1 MDSGNY
7 VIAIDGLAG
16 SGKSTMAKLLADRL
30 KIGYIDSGALYRA
43 VTAFAIDNNLD
54 IEDEQLISKIASNL
68 EIRLDGDQIFVNG
81 IDFKKRIRSL
91 DVNQNV
97 SKVATYK
104 GVRETL
110 SNFQRRLAKGRN
122 LVIEGRD
129 IGSDVFPDAKVKFF
143 LIADSDQR
151 AKRRMKDFESNS
163 IAVKIENVVKNLK
176 SRDEIDSLRKH
187 SPLKPSKGSIEI
199 ETTNL
204 TIDEVLNKMLKSL
217 VC

>member
-97 SKVATYK
+97 SKFATYK

-110 SNFQRRLAKGRN
+110 SNLQ
-122 LVIEGRD
+122 
-129 IGSDVFPDAKVKFF
+129 
-143 LIADSDQR
+143 
-151 AKRRMKDFESNS
+151 
-163 IAVKIENVVKNLK
+163 
-176 SRDEIDSLRKH
+176 
-187 SPLKPSKGSIEI
+187 
-199 ETTNL
+199 
-204 TIDEVLNKMLKSL
+204 
-217 VC
+217 

>member
-1 MDSGNY
+1 
-7 VIAIDGLAG
+7 
-16 SGKSTMAKLLADRL
+16 
-30 KIGYIDSGALYRA
+30 
-43 VTAFAIDNNLD
+43 
-54 IEDEQLISKIASNL
+54 
-68 EIRLDGDQIFVNG
+68 
-81 IDFKKRIRSL
+81 
-91 DVNQNV
+91 
-97 SKVATYK
+97 
-104 GVRETL
+104 
-110 SNFQRRLAKGRN
+110 QRRLAKGRN